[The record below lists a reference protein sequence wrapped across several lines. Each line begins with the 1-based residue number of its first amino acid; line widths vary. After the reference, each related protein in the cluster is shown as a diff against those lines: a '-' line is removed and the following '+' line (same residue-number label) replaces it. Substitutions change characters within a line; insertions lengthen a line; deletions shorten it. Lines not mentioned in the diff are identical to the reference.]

1 MVSGITTLG
10 LESTK
15 RLKHLLS
22 VSGFPRSGN
31 TFSGY
36 LSWISYYPSEPKR
49 KSWHTVRAMKE
60 QENVVVPFRNP
71 IDCIASFYIFSNKTT
86 DIKGM
91 ANFYKR
97 MYSNAIELSDKV
109 VLVDFEKFTFD
120 TNYFYERVKNKLNIE
135 PVSMVS
141 TSDVKLAMANEGKY
155 NHLPREN
162 QTEKKEVKT
171 YLLDN
176 WDFTE
181 LLELYN
187 KLKEC

>member
-1 MVSGITTLG
+1 
-10 LESTK
+10 
-15 RLKHLLS
+15 
-22 VSGFPRSGN
+22 
-31 TFSGY
+31 
-36 LSWISYYPSEPKR
+36 
-49 KSWHTVRAMKE
+49 
-60 QENVVVPFRNP
+60 
-71 IDCIASFYIFSNKTT
+71 
-86 DIKGM
+86 M